1 MMLGR
6 GHTNVKNY
14 FSRLK
19 KELRKTTLQLRRA
32 QEIQERADREKERK
46 LRAEEDQ
53 NQRVRAREKRE
64 EEVKIKNAKAGE
76 MKKNLNLVAS
86 MRSK

>member
-32 QEIQERADREKERK
+32 QEI
-46 LRAEEDQ
+46 EE
-53 NQRVRAREKRE
+53 REKRE
-64 EEVKIKNAKAGE
+64 NERKLKAEEDHKQRLLARQKREEEIKMRNEQASE
-76 MKKNLNLVAS
+76 VKKNLNLVAS